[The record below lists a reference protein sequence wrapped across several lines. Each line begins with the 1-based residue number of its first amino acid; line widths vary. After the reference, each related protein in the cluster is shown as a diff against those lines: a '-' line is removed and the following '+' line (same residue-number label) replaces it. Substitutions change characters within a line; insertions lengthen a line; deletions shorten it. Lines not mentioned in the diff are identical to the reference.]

1 MERCGWIM
9 EKTFHQPSNGKSIKD
24 FVKNT
29 QLFKERNQ
37 EEFERL
43 YHRCEE
49 RQYNKGM
56 LIANARKKREGILLV
71 TSGLAEVYA
80 AGYQHEREV
89 LELAGPGEI
98 IGLGSL
104 STMLKSQQKPTN
116 TVEIQALETTLGLFL
131 PYDLLNEI
139 WDEPEVQRYFL
150 EKVIF
155 RLQDV
160 YQSFTEQLQQSSWM
174 DSQKK
179 VFQRVQ
185 DMMSSPLLMLPA
197 TSSMLD
203 GIKFMYQEGLSA
215 VVFLDANSQAIVVS
229 MREIISAIAEDKPM
243 TTKLLEIVEKESITI
258 KRSAYYYEALT
269 IFQKNPHLRHVI
281 VMDEM
286 ETPVGMLT
294 LSDVLKQRHRSIQQV
309 MANIDRLEE
318 ASVEEVSLKVKQV
331 SSQLLE
337 ERESIRLIVSTM
349 TPIYDEIV
357 KKSIELAQ
365 QRLLTENGLTIPC
378 EFVFY
383 QMGSAGRG
391 EQLLMTDQDHFLVYE
406 KSTKAIDDYFKI
418 LAEEI
423 VRLLDKIGFKRCDGD
438 MMASNKIWRGSLAEW
453 QQRIHRWTINSTSQ
467 NTLYA
472 YNFFAMRW
480 VSGDRLLHHDFMEAI
495 NQELERSGILL
506 LQMARELK
514 GTLIPSLEHRILSF
528 ILREGKEID
537 LKIRVLFPFHHSLQL
552 ACLRNKIVDGSTFDK
567 LESLY
572 ELNRFD
578 ENRLEELKESLDFV
592 LMMSVQ
598 QKQKEGNSKVLIE
611 KLTSREKALLS
622 RALTVL
628 RDFQLSV
635 LRDMGL

>member
-1 MERCGWIM
+1 M
-9 EKTFHQPSNGKSIKD
+9 EKTFRQPSNGKSIKD

-29 QLFKERNQ
+29 PLFKGRNQ
-37 EEFERL
+37 LEFDQL
-43 YHRCEE
+43 YGRCEE
-49 RQYNKGM
+49 RQYDKGV
-56 LIANARKKREGILLV
+56 LIANARKKRAGILLV

-89 LELAGPGEI
+89 LELAGPGGI
-98 IGLGSL
+98 IGLASL
-104 STMLKSQQKPTN
+104 SNMLKIQQKPPN

-131 PYDLLNEI
+131 PYDVVKEMLEEHEI
-139 WDEPEVQRYFL
+139 QRYFL
-150 EKVIF
+150 EKVVF

-160 YQSFTEQLQQSSWM
+160 YQSFTEQLQQSSFM

-185 DMMSSPLLMLPA
+185 DMMSSPLLMLPPS
-197 TSSMLD
+197 SSMLD
-203 GIKFMYQEGLSA
+203 GIQFMYKEGLSA
-215 VVFLDANSQAIVVS
+215 VVCLDSYSSQSLVVS
-229 MREIISAIAEDKPM
+229 MREIISAIAQEKPM
-243 TTKLLEIVEKESITI
+243 TTKLLEIVGKESITI
-258 KRSAYYYEALT
+258 KRSAYYYEALS
-269 IFQKNPHLRHVI
+269 IFQKNPTLRHVI
-281 VMDEM
+281 VVDEM
-286 ETPVGMLT
+286 EAPVGMLT

-309 MANIDRLEE
+309 MANIDHLDET
-318 ASVEEVSLKVKQV
+318 SVEEVSQKVKQV

-365 QRLLTENGLTIPC
+365 QRLLKENGLTTPC

-406 KSTKAIDDYFKI
+406 KSTKAIDDYFKQ
-418 LAEEI
+418 LADEI
-423 VRLLDKIGFKRCDGD
+423 VRLLEMVGFKRCDGD
-438 MMASNKIWRGSLAEW
+438 MMASNKIWRGSLADW
-453 QQRIHRWTINSTSQ
+453 QQRIHRWTINTTTQ

-480 VSGDRLLHHDFMEAI
+480 VSGDRSLHHDFMNAI
-495 NQELERSGILL
+495 NEELERSGILL

-514 GTLIPSLEHRILSF
+514 GTIIPSLDHRILSF

-537 LKIRVLFPFHHSLQL
+537 LKLRVLFPFHHSLQL
-552 ACLRNKIVDGSTFDK
+552 ICLKNKIVDGSTFEK
-567 LESLY
+567 LESLR

-578 ENRLEELKESLDFV
+578 DSTLEELKESADYV
-592 LMMSVQ
+592 LMVTLQ
-598 QKQKEGNSKVLIE
+598 QKLLVGNSKVQID

-628 RDFQLSV
+628 REFQMTV
-635 LRDMGL
+635 LRDMGV